1 MGDVTSQRSEP
12 PRNHRWAVILSV
24 AGVVLALAYPFAIF
38 WGLTYFGAREVG
50 LILLALNIPFIVLRL
65 RRLDRAARR
74 SLIQAPLI
82 IAVLAAVTALFDDI
96 RAVLALP
103 VLINLALWFTFARS
117 LRGDG
122 SIIEHFARL
131 LVSDLSDA
139 ERRYCRKVTLVWCVF
154 FVANAATAAILALFA
169 PMAWWVLY
177 TGLIAYVLMG
187 LLFAV
192 EIVIRYHSFGRTGL
206 PWLDRIFVKL
216 MGARP

>member
-1 MGDVTSQRSEP
+1 M
-12 PRNHRWAVILSV
+12 SV

-38 WGLTYFGAREVG
+38 WGFTYFGAREVG
-50 LILLALNIPFIVLRL
+50 LILLALNVPFIVLRL

-82 IAVLAAVTALFDDI
+82 IAALAIVTALFDDI

-154 FVANAATAAILALFA
+154 FVVNAATAAVLALFA
-169 PMAWWVLY
+169 PMTWWVLY

-187 LLFAV
+187 LLFTV
-192 EIVIRYHSFGRTGL
+192 EIVVRYRSFGRTGL
-206 PWLDRIFVKL
+206 PWLDRIFAKL
-216 MGARP
+216 MGVRS